1 MNREAWA
8 MFLGLAVVT
17 AVGVLGFV
25 TWTKQQELLHA
36 RAALQDAQRAA
47 EQKAAHLAEANHALG
62 LERSRA
68 EALLRDFSVVT
79 NTQHRLESEMRAAL
93 ESRDIAISEL
103 QGKLTVTIVDR
114 ILFDSGD
121 ATVKP
126 EGMQVLDQVAK
137 VLARF
142 SNRQVQVFGH
152 TDNVPIRV
160 RFPSNWELSTA
171 RAVAAVRYLTEKA
184 GVEPKRLSA
193 VGCGEFQPI
202 ADNATAEGR
211 AKNRR
216 IALVVLPEQFVP
228 TDVAPGSTN
237 ALPVPGPTETP
248 GNGTPLPSPGV
259 STNVPPAEGATNA
272 ITPAAETSLIPTTP
286 EATSNADTNT
296 PADTGVNLPL
306 APRRDGITP

>member
-1 MNREAWA
+1 

-25 TWTKQQELLHA
+25 TWTKQQELLQA
-36 RAALQDAQRAA
+36 RAALQDARKTA

-68 EALLRDFSVVT
+68 EALLRDFSAVT
-79 NTQHRLESEMRAAL
+79 NTQQRLESEMRAAL

-137 VLARF
+137 VLSRF
-142 SNRQVQVFGH
+142 TNRQVQVFGH

-184 GVEPKRLSA
+184 GVDPKRLSA

-202 ADNATAEGR
+202 GDNTTAEGR

-228 TDVAPGSTN
+228 TDVSPGSTN
-237 ALPVPGPTETP
+237 AVPVASPVESL
-248 GNGTPLPSPGV
+248 GNGTTTPSSGVGTNLPP
-259 STNVPPAEGATNA
+259 TEGATNVISPTA
-272 ITPAAETSLIPTTP
+272 ESPTIPPSLEPAPNG
-286 EATSNADTNT
+286 ATNG
-296 PADTGVNLPL
+296 PADPGVNLPL
-306 APRRDGITP
+306 GPRKDGVTP